1 MVGLPLF
8 ERVRQRLKLTG
19 ADEILVYHARASASE
34 LNQACSI
41 INDLTGLRRGKIGVS
56 AVESVTRGLLLRILA
71 EFWQRLPNVAAE
83 VRTVGSRGALR
94 LAAEGE
100 TELGIAFGT
109 RVPKG
114 TQRLAGASLSLGALL
129 WPTTPPRDAS
139 ISPGSRRVP
148 VSSMPT
154 RCATSTLSRPTA
166 KRGLSRSC
174 PISWSR
180 KSNQVCGV
188 ASGENIV
195 TAVRTNTSWC
205 AMSRPPK
212 GSSSWGRANTI
223 ELVQVNVPAS
233 QSQCLLAREA
243 SRFVRIH

>member
-1 MVGLPLF
+1 MRTGSVWFRRGCTISRPSLNSARSEGAKALDVAPSAISRTIQALESVLGLPLF
-8 ERVRQRLKLTG
+8 ERVRQRLKLTSAG
-19 ADEILVYHARASASE
+19 ETLIYHARASASE

-41 INDLTGLRRGKIGVS
+41 INDLTGLRRGKIGSS
-56 AVESVTRGLLLRILA
+56 AVESVTRGLLPRILA
-71 EFWQRLPNVAAE
+71 RCCGRP
-83 VRTVGSRGALR
+83 
-94 LAAEGE
+94 
-100 TELGIAFGT
+100 
-109 RVPKG
+109 
-114 TQRLAGASLSLGALL
+114 
-129 WPTTPPRDAS
+129 TPPRDAS

-154 RCATSTLSRPTA
+154 RCATSTPSRPTA

-174 PISWSR
+174 LISWSR
-180 KSNQVCGV
+180 KSYQVCGV

-223 ELVQVNVPAS
+223 ELVQVNVPVS
-233 QSQCLLAREA
+233 QSQRLLAREA